1 MKSRER
7 IIRYIDGQM
16 NQEEKSLFE
25 EELKKS
31 SSLQGKLEDCRKL
44 LKEFREIK
52 NISVDEK
59 YFTNLLSEF
68 RMKSSRGK
76 KLKFYPAF
84 GYSLIAALV
93 IIFFSV
99 IFLQDN
105 GKIPQAEDV
114 VSSLSDNEAEYI
126 LNNYSDQEIP
136 SEIITNDS
144 GSSDSILTQLIADEL
159 ISGNP
164 DLNYIMESSES
175 NFYNTADE
183 ITETEADIVYS
194 ELINKKFF

>member
-31 SSLQGKLEDCRKL
+31 SSLQGELEDCRKL

-68 RMKSSRGK
+68 RMKSSPGK

-105 GKIPQAEDV
+105 GEIPQAEDV

-183 ITETEADIVYS
+183 ITETEANIVYS